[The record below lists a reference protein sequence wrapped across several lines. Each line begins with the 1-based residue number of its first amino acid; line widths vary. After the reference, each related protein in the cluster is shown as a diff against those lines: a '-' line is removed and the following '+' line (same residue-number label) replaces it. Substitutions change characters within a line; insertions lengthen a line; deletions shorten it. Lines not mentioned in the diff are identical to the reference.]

1 MTTDMSIIETVL
13 ATGDLSKLTPDQ
25 RVAYYRARCEAAGVN
40 PLFKPFEYLT
50 LNGKLVLYGTKE
62 LTSQLRQ
69 IHQVSIT
76 KVETVLEGG
85 LCIVTAYAK
94 TAAGKEDSD
103 VGAVPFDD
111 NLKGEARANALL
123 KCVTKAKRRV
133 TLSICGLS
141 ELDETEVAS
150 IPASR
155 AVRALPPHDPE
166 TGELT
171 EQLEASTVDAYARQI
186 AAAATYD
193 AIGAVVAKA
202 KGTPFE
208 VDVRQLANARLREI
222 K

>member
-1 MTTDMSIIETVL
+1 MSIIETVL
-13 ATGDLSKLTPDQ
+13 ATGDLSKLTQDQ
-25 RVAYYRARCEAAGVN
+25 RVAYYRARCAAAGVN
-40 PLFKPFEYLT
+40 PLFKPFEYLS

-62 LTSQLRQ
+62 LASQLRQ
-69 IHQVSIT
+69 VHQVSVT
-76 KVETVLEGG
+76 KTETAFEEGLVL
-85 LCIVTAYAK
+85 VTVYAK

-103 VGAVPFDD
+103 VGVVPIEG
-111 NLKGEARANALL
+111 LKGEARANAIH
-123 KCVTKAKRRV
+123 KAVTKAKRRV

-141 ELDETEVAS
+141 ELDETEVAT

-171 EQLEASTVDAYARQI
+171 EQLEASTVDAYAKQI
-186 AAAATYD
+186 AEAKTYD
-193 AIGAVVAKA
+193 AIGAVVAKS

-208 VDVRQLANARLREI
+208 GDVRQLANARLREI